1 MSMFVSFEGIDGS
14 GKSTITNYVYEYF
27 INKNKEVIITR
38 EPGGNEIAEK
48 IRGLILDPEHDT
60 MDDKT
65 EALLYAA
72 SRRQHLVEKILPAL
86 DEGKLV
92 LCDRF
97 IDSSIAYQGYGRQLG
112 AKAVMDI
119 NLFAIEDHLPDITF
133 FLDIDLKTSLD
144 RVNKRDELDRLE
156 GAGLDFFER
165 VYEGYQEI
173 VKENSRIVMID
184 ATRSIEDVGDEI
196 IEIIEKRWLR

>member
-1 MSMFVSFEGIDGS
+1 MFVSFEGIDGS

-184 ATRSIEDVGDEI
+184 ATRSIEEVGDEI

>member
-1 MSMFVSFEGIDGS
+1 MFVSFEGIDGS

-27 INKNKEVIITR
+27 INKNQEVIMTR
-38 EPGGNEIAEK
+38 EPGGNKIAEK
-48 IRGLILDPEHDT
+48 IRGLILDPKHDT

-119 NLFAIEDHLPDITF
+119 NLFAVEDHLPDITF

-156 GAGLDFFER
+156 GSGLDFFER
-165 VYEGYQEI
+165 VYDGYQKI
-173 VKENSRIVMID
+173 VKENSRIVVID
-184 ATRSIEDVGDEI
+184 AMRSVEEVGDEI

>member
-1 MSMFVSFEGIDGS
+1 MFVSFEGIDGS

-27 INKNKEVIITR
+27 INKNQEVIMTR
-38 EPGGNEIAEK
+38 EPGGNKIAEK
-48 IRGLILDPEHDT
+48 IRGLILDPKHDT

-112 AKAVMDI
+112 AKAVIDI
-119 NLFAIEDHLPDITF
+119 NLFAVEDHLPDITF

-156 GAGLDFFER
+156 GSGLDFFER
-165 VYEGYQEI
+165 VYDGYQKI
-173 VKENSRIVMID
+173 VKENSRIVVID
-184 ATRSIEDVGDEI
+184 ATRSVEEVGDEI

>member
-1 MSMFVSFEGIDGS
+1 MFVSFEGIDGS

-27 INKNKEVIITR
+27 INKNQEVIMTR
-38 EPGGNEIAEK
+38 EPGGNKIAEK
-48 IRGLILDPEHDT
+48 IRGLILDPKHDT

-156 GAGLDFFER
+156 GSGLDFFER
-165 VYEGYQEI
+165 VYDGYQKI
-173 VKENSRIVMID
+173 VKENSRIVVID
-184 ATRSIEDVGDEI
+184 AMRSVEEVGDEI

>member
-1 MSMFVSFEGIDGS
+1 MFVSFEGIDGS

-27 INKNKEVIITR
+27 INKNQEVIMTR
-38 EPGGNEIAEK
+38 EPGGNKIAEK
-48 IRGLILDPEHDT
+48 IRGLILDPKHDT

-112 AKAVMDI
+112 AKAVIDI
-119 NLFAIEDHLPDITF
+119 NLFAVEDHLPDITF

-156 GAGLDFFER
+156 GSGLDFFER
-165 VYEGYQEI
+165 VYDGYQKI
-173 VKENSRIVMID
+173 VKENSRIVVID
-184 ATRSIEDVGDEI
+184 ATRSIEEVGDEI

>member
-1 MSMFVSFEGIDGS
+1 MFVSFEGIDGS

-27 INKNKEVIITR
+27 INKNQEVIMTR

-48 IRGLILDPEHDT
+48 IRGLILDPKHDT

-86 DEGKLV
+86 DAGKLV

-112 AKAVMDI
+112 AQAVMDI
-119 NLFAIEDHLPDITF
+119 NLFAIENHLPDITF

-156 GAGLDFFER
+156 GAGLAFFER
-165 VYEGYQEI
+165 VYEGYQAI
-173 VKENSRIVMID
+173 VKDNSRIVVID
-184 ATRSIEDVGDEI
+184 ATRSVEEVGDEI
-196 IEIIEKRWLR
+196 IEVIEKRWLR

>member
-1 MSMFVSFEGIDGS
+1 MFVSFEGIDGS

-27 INKNKEVIITR
+27 INKNQEVIMTR
-38 EPGGNEIAEK
+38 EPGGNKIAEK
-48 IRGLILDPEHDT
+48 IRELILDPKHDT

-97 IDSSIAYQGYGRQLG
+97 IDSSTAYQGYGRQLG
-112 AKAVMDI
+112 AKAVIDI
-119 NLFAIEDHLPDITF
+119 NLFAVEDHLPDITF

-156 GAGLDFFER
+156 GSGLDFFER
-165 VYEGYQEI
+165 VYDGYQKI
-173 VKENSRIVMID
+173 VKENSRIVVID
-184 ATRSIEDVGDEI
+184 ATRSVEEVGDEI

>member
-1 MSMFVSFEGIDGS
+1 MFVSFEGIDGS

-27 INKNKEVIITR
+27 INKNQEVIMTR
-38 EPGGNEIAEK
+38 EPGGNKIAEK
-48 IRGLILDPEHDT
+48 IRGLILDPKHDT

-112 AKAVMDI
+112 AKAVIDI
-119 NLFAIEDHLPDITF
+119 NLFAVEDHLPDITF

-156 GAGLDFFER
+156 GSGLDFFER
-165 VYEGYQEI
+165 VYDGYQKI
-173 VKENSRIVMID
+173 VKENSRIVVID
-184 ATRSIEDVGDEI
+184 AMRSVEEVGDEI

>member
-1 MSMFVSFEGIDGS
+1 MFVSFEGIDGS

-27 INKNKEVIITR
+27 INKNQEVIMTR
-38 EPGGNEIAEK
+38 EPGGNKIAEK
-48 IRGLILDPEHDT
+48 IRELILDPKHDT

-97 IDSSIAYQGYGRQLG
+97 IDSSTAYQGYGRQLG
-112 AKAVMDI
+112 AKAVIDI
-119 NLFAIEDHLPDITF
+119 NLFAVEDHLPDITF

-156 GAGLDFFER
+156 GSGLDFFER
-165 VYEGYQEI
+165 VYDGYQKI
-173 VKENSRIVMID
+173 VKENSRIVVID
-184 ATRSIEDVGDEI
+184 AMRSVEEVGDEI

>member
-1 MSMFVSFEGIDGS
+1 MFVSFEGIDGS

-27 INKNKEVIITR
+27 INKNQEVIMTR
-38 EPGGNEIAEK
+38 EPGGNKIAEK
-48 IRGLILDPEHDT
+48 IRELILDPKHDT

-97 IDSSIAYQGYGRQLG
+97 IDSSTAYQGYGRQLG
-112 AKAVMDI
+112 AKAVIDI
-119 NLFAIEDHLPDITF
+119 NLFAVEDHLPDITF

-144 RVNKRDELDRLE
+144 RVNKRM
-156 GAGLDFFER
+156 
-165 VYEGYQEI
+165 
-173 VKENSRIVMID
+173 SWID
-184 ATRSIEDVGDEI
+184 
-196 IEIIEKRWLR
+196 